1 MELLSKR
8 IAETMERFA
17 VFSGLYG
24 LSAKNLFIKN
34 GKGLNPAPLEGRVND
49 HIKSGDI
56 ILFDLNYEEIWIEVD
71 MTLYCVVKE
80 YKFLFS
86 LKVNINEKLINFKQ
100 NLISI
105 SVGLWNNIIKEENN
119 SFNVYYLLKK
129 FEFEGS
135 RKLDSSNELE
145 KVYSKID

>member
-1 MELLSKR
+1 MELLSRR

-17 VFSGLYG
+17 VFSGLHK

-34 GKGLNPAPLEGRVND
+34 GKGLIPAPLEGTVND

-71 MTLYCVVKE
+71 MTLYCVGKE

-86 LKVNINEKLINFKQ
+86 LKVNLGEKLINFKQ
-100 NLISI
+100 NIISL
-105 SVGLWNNIIKEENN
+105 SVGLWNSLIKEENN
-119 SFNVYYLLKK
+119 LFNVYYLLKK

-135 RKLDSSNELE
+135 KKLESVNELE
-145 KVYSKID
+145 RTYSKLD